1 VRVQSLNR
9 LLLAMLA
16 ALLVAGCA
24 SNAAVEPFKA
34 KLALPAPPAIQLNI
48 SDIQPRSVA
57 QAHIAAGLGELASGR
72 WYSAQHN
79 FERALAIAPRDV
91 SANFLN
97 AYTLHQLGRSV
108 DPQHYETAAVG
119 YRLAHKFD
127 PQAWWITYHYGQL
140 ELERENYERA
150 LALFEE
156 SSRSRPNAPQPLL
169 GLAICAYYLGD
180 IETADSALQ
189 RAKTL
194 LPHDNRLLRLE
205 ILISAAS
212 GDHARALRN
221 LEQIR
226 QQAGN
231 PLLVRRLHQR
241 IDDWRRMGAK
251 DNPVSSEE
259 RSIPN
264 SRSEAE
270 PGQDTESTPRNR
282 QIVLEATILR
292 STSSLVRSNGL
303 NLLDGLSVLF
313 SYDDER
319 SLSQLTGDDDS
330 VTRTITRS
338 ISSSELEYSL
348 NIFNSIDDRS
358 EIVARPSLVAM
369 EDQTSTF
376 FSGDLFLAS
385 ISGQFDGET
394 LTERVGVT
402 VEVTPTFLSDEE
414 FVLNI
419 NIGNSDF
426 STEAIAGTFQ
436 EALSISSSETNVSVR
451 IKLGQT
457 LLLAGLSERS
467 DRNKES
473 KVPIIGDIPILQNLF
488 RTQEV
493 QEVAAETIILLTPR
507 RVIEYDRSALPLSQ
521 LVAGRPSTERD
532 DVRNRISLLRQ
543 SPGQRPPHATG
554 AQRGDL
560 RMPDWNGSPY
570 GRALWDE
577 VVSYTFL

>member
-16 ALLVAGCA
+16 ALLLAGCA
-24 SNAAVEPFKA
+24 SNAAVEPFNA
-34 KLALPAPPAIQLNI
+34 RLALPAPPNIQLNML
-48 SDIQPRSVA
+48 DIRPRSVA
-57 QAHIAAGLGELASGR
+57 EAHIAAGLGELANGE
-72 WYSAQHN
+72 WNSAQHN

-97 AYTLHQLGRSV
+97 AYTLHQLGKSV

-119 YRLAHKFD
+119 YRLAYKFD
-127 PQAWWITYHYGQL
+127 PQAWWIAYHYGKL
-140 ELERENYERA
+140 ELERENYEHART
-150 LALFEE
+150 LFEE

-180 IETADSALQ
+180 IDTADAALQ
-189 RAKTL
+189 KAKTL
-194 LPHDNRLLRLE
+194 LPQDNRLLRPE

-212 GDHARALRN
+212 GDHTRALRN
-221 LEQIR
+221 LERIR
-226 QQAGN
+226 QQAAS

-241 IDDWRRMGAK
+241 IDDWRRIGAMESLADSDDK
-251 DNPVSSEE
+251 PQPKTNSSAQQADETG
-259 RSIPN
+259 
-264 SRSEAE
+264 A
-270 PGQDTESTPRNR
+270 TPSNR

-521 LVAGRPSTERD
+521 LVAGRPSTERGD
-532 DVRNRISLLRQ
+532 MRSRISLLRQ
-543 SPGQRPPHATG
+543 SPGHRQPHATG

-560 RMPDWNGSPY
+560 RMPDWNGSPH

-577 VVSYTFL
+577 VLGYTFL

>member
-1 VRVQSLNR
+1 MRVQSLNR

-16 ALLVAGCA
+16 ALLLAGCA
-24 SNAAVEPFKA
+24 SNAAVVPFKP
-34 KLALPAPPAIQLNI
+34 KLALPPPPAIELGI
-48 SDIQPRSVA
+48 SDIKPRSVA
-57 QAHIAAGLGELASGR
+57 QAHIAAGLGELAKGE

-97 AYTLHQLGRSV
+97 AYTLHQLGKSI

-119 YRLAHKFD
+119 YALAHKFD
-127 PQAWWITYHYGQL
+127 PQTWWITYHYGEL

-150 LALFEE
+150 RALFEE
-156 SSRSRPNAPQPLL
+156 SIRNRPNAPQPLL

-180 IETADSALQ
+180 VEAAESALQ

-194 LPHDNRLLRLE
+194 LPDDSRLLRPE

-212 GDHARALRN
+212 GDHSRALRN

-231 PLLVRRLHQR
+231 PLLVSRLHQR
-241 IDDWRRMGAK
+241 IDDWSRVEAMESPARSDEK
-251 DNPVSSEE
+251 PQPHTISSAQQEDE
-259 RSIPN
+259 T
-264 SRSEAE
+264 EA
-270 PGQDTESTPRNR
+270 TSSNR

-292 STSSLVRSNGL
+292 STSSLVRSSGL

-330 VTRTITRS
+330 VTRSITRS

-348 NIFNSIDDRS
+348 NIFNSTDDRS
-358 EIVARPSLVAM
+358 EIIARPSLVAM

-436 EALSISSSETNVSVR
+436 EALSISSSETNVNVR

-488 RTQEV
+488 RTLEV

-532 DVRNRISLLRQ
+532 DLRSRISLLRQ
-543 SPGQRPPHATG
+543 SQDHRPPHATG
-554 AQRGDL
+554 PQRGDL
-560 RMPDWNGSPY
+560 RMPDWTGSPH

-577 VVSYTFL
+577 VLGYTFL